1 MMKTN
6 FCFLVISI
14 FLIIASGCG
23 SSSIANTV
31 SSAGL
36 YHDSEGTQPT
46 EKYDARAIFYC
57 IVTLDQLIT
66 DSTLRASWV
75 AVETNRLAPNS
86 VIKIDEIVP
95 TSSTVVFKLHNEGNF
110 WPTGHYKLFLYL
122 DGKEIMVIDFDVYHD
137 YFSE

>member
-1 MMKTN
+1 MKTKSSLLILSI
-6 FCFLVISI
+6 FLVIIS
-14 FLIIASGCG
+14 SCG
-23 SSSIANTV
+23 SADNSTV
-31 SSAGL
+31 ISSAGL
-36 YHDSEGTQPT
+36 FLDPEGTQPT

-57 IVTLDQLIT
+57 IVILDQSIP

-95 TSSTVVFKLHNEGNF
+95 TSSTIVFKLQNDGNF
-110 WPTGHYKLFLYL
+110 WPTGHYKLYLYL
-122 DGKEIMVIDFDVYHD
+122 DGKEIQEIDFDVYHD